1 MIDYPL
7 TLAPASQLAEEA
19 FLLAPDDRRPLWSL
33 GVRLA
38 EIPGYKE
45 VPPSARLAGAMGH
58 TRADT
63 FMRGTGEA
71 VERYALRPCLEPSG
85 AVVGPASAVPG
96 AVPVW
101 NDALAAPDAERA
113 ALSWVP
119 ATRAADG
126 TSVMVPAPLVDWPA
140 DDPAGLF
147 DPSPSG
153 AASGVS
159 HTTALR
165 SALMECVER
174 DAFLVAWGRGLR
186 LPAWR
191 DLDAIASAPGEDRQ
205 MQSVAAAAWAKASA
219 RSFVPV
225 VARVPTAIE
234 GMWCVAAFLQCA
246 GRERAVV
253 GLKTSDR
260 PWHAVAGA
268 LQEAW
273 QVWEALEQAEN
284 ELHMELA
291 GSRPVITEEDR
302 LAYMLTSRSY
312 EVMTAWVESFVPGE
326 PSSEPRRDL
335 GVRELIEGMSSDGC
349 DPLVVDLTFRLPQPV
364 QRMGWRA
371 VKAIPVGYQALRM
384 DERHSWTWHAGRLD
398 TAPARTGLGALYS
411 TASTD
416 RAHPL
421 P

>member
-7 TLAPASQLAEEA
+7 TLAPASQLAEA
-19 FLLAPDDRRPLWSL
+19 VSLLAPDDGRPLWSL

-38 EIPGYKE
+38 GIPDRAD
-45 VPPSARLAGAMGH
+45 VPSSARLAGAVGH
-58 TRADT
+58 TRADAL
-63 FMRGTGEA
+63 MRGTGEA
-71 VERYALRPCLEPSG
+71 VERFALRPRPEQPG

-101 NDALAAPDAERA
+101 NDALADPGAEGTEVT
-113 ALSWVP
+113 WVP
-119 ATRAADG
+119 ATRVVDG
-126 TSVMVPAPLVDWPA
+126 TSVMIPAPLVDWPA

-159 HTTALR
+159 HAMALR

-174 DAFLVAWGRGLR
+174 DAFLVAWARGLR

-191 DLDAIASAPGEDRQ
+191 SLDAIAPAPGQERP
-205 MQSVAAAAWAKASA
+205 MRAGAAAAWAKARA
-219 RSFVPV
+219 RSLVPV

-234 GMWCVAAFLQCA
+234 GMWCVAAFLRCT
-246 GRERAVV
+246 GRDRGVV

-260 PWHAVAGA
+260 PWPAVAGA

-284 ELHMELA
+284 ELHLKPA
-291 GSRPVITEEDR
+291 GSCPLVTEEDR
-302 LAYMLTSRSY
+302 LAYMLTGRSCD
-312 EVMTAWVESFVPGE
+312 VMATWVESFVPGE
-326 PSSEPRRDL
+326 PTNEPQRDL
-335 GVRELIEGMSSDGC
+335 GVRELIEGMTADGC
-349 DPLVVDLTFRLPQPV
+349 DPLVVDVTFRLPEPV
-364 QRMGWRA
+364 QKMGWRA
-371 VKAIPVGYQALRM
+371 AKAIPVGYQALRM
-384 DERHSWTWHAGRLD
+384 DERLSWTWHAGRLD
-398 TAPARTGLGALYS
+398 TATARTGLGALYS
-411 TASTD
+411 TPSPD
-416 RAHPL
+416 RPHPL